1 MANINT
7 ELIENQFSSFCC
19 TVIKRAAVDFY
30 RSEQRRHLH
39 TVTEIPLSAL
49 NDANNIA
56 LEKYYQDEIKYPL
69 HISVLNMNVYVSNDT
84 LAAGLEKMPAI
95 YRDILLMYYFLEM
108 NDKNIGEHF
117 RLYRQQIAY
126 RRKKAI
132 QLLYTLMSTGGQYDE

>member
-1 MANINT
+1 MADINT

-19 TVIKRAAVDFY
+19 KVIKCAAVYFY

-49 NDANNIA
+49 NDADNIA
-56 LEKYYQDEIKYPL
+56 FEKFYQDEVKRPL
-69 HISVLNMNVYVSNDT
+69 YIAALDMNVYVANDT
-84 LAAGLEKMPAI
+84 LAAGLEKLPVI

-108 NDKNIGEHF
+108 NDKNIGKHF
-117 RLYRQQIAY
+117 GLYRQQIAY

-132 QLLYTLMSTGGQYDE
+132 QLLYTLMNTGGQYDE